1 MSWHRRGDS
10 VADLAASRTRERRP
24 LIALLAG
31 NSISL
36 VGNELALIAI
46 PWFVLLTT
54 GSAAR
59 TGITAAVS
67 IIPMI
72 LAGIFGGA
80 IVDRLGFKHMSVI
93 ADVVSGL
100 SVAAIPL
107 LHRTVG
113 LSFELLL
120 VLVFV
125 GALLD
130 APGSTARQSM
140 LPDLAGLGST
150 SLERVNA
157 AFMGVQRAAELV
169 GPLLAGIL
177 VAVLG
182 ATNVLWI
189 DAATFACSALLVAG
203 LVPSRPTSPS
213 ETLPPTT
220 YVADLAAGLR
230 FIRGDRLLRS
240 LIVID
245 AASALTI
252 SPIFAVILPV
262 YANEVFGRSAYL
274 RIMAAGFGAGALL
287 GVTVY
292 GACAR
297 RVSRRVILVGA
308 FLALSAP
315 LAVIS
320 LLPGI
325 VLAVVTLVAL
335 GIARGPVSPLLMTV
349 AQERTPASMRGRV
362 FGLINAVALAALPLG
377 LIGCGWLVEVI
388 GLRQTLI
395 GMTAAVC
402 MLAVG
407 VFVNPSLRRLDAVV
421 LS

>member
-1 MSWHRRGDS
+1 MELTEPHRRD
-10 VADLAASRTRERRP
+10 RYP

-67 IIPMI
+67 IVAMI

-80 IVDRLGFKHMSVI
+80 VVDRLGYKHTSVI
-93 ADVVSGL
+93 ADIASGL

-107 LHRTVG
+107 LHNTVG

-120 VLVFV
+120 VLVFL

-140 LPDLAGLGST
+140 LPDLAERGGKM
-150 SLERVNA
+150 LERVNA
-157 AFMGVQRAAELV
+157 AFAGVQRAAELA

-177 VAVLG
+177 VATLG
-182 ATNVLWI
+182 TSNVLWI
-189 DAATFACSALLVAG
+189 DAATFACSAVLVAG
-203 LVPSRPTSPS
+203 WVPARITVRGDTSARTSYVTDLV
-213 ETLPPTT
+213 
-220 YVADLAAGLR
+220 AGFRFILGDPLLR
-230 FIRGDRLLRS
+230 F

-245 AASALTI
+245 AGAALLI

-262 YANEVFGRSAYL
+262 YANDVFGRATYL
-274 RIMAAGFGAGALL
+274 GLMAAGFGAGALA
-287 GVTVY
+287 GVTLY
-292 GACAR
+292 AGFAQRLQR
-297 RVSRRVILVGA
+297 RSILTA
-308 FLALSAP
+308 ALLVLTVP
-315 LAVIS
+315 LTLLS

-325 VLAVVTLVAL
+325 VISVAALVAVGL
-335 GIARGPVSPLLMTV
+335 ARGPVTPLLMTV
-349 AQERTPASMRGRV
+349 VQERTPATMRGRV
-362 FGLINAVALAALPLG
+362 FGLMNAVALAALPVG
-377 LIGCGWLVEVI
+377 LVGCGWLVESV
-388 GLRQTLI
+388 GLQQTLVGI
-395 GMTAAVC
+395 TAGVL
-402 MLAVG
+402 MLALG
-407 VFVNPSLRRLDAVV
+407 ALVNPVLRHLDAGETGAASQVND
-421 LS
+421 LAQ